1 MADKKP
7 SPLYDKP
14 DVEEMQ
20 RARAVDELKQKMQ
33 TRKRVSPLYGKGKE
47 EWQAQPSGRVDDENN
62 AAGSPDNKGTS
73 PSPDEAMHTL
83 GQFKANVGRDMPIK
97 WKAIK
102 TVGVKV

>member
-7 SPLYDKP
+7 SPLYDKQVS
-14 DVEEMQ
+14 DDGQ
-20 RARAVDELKQKMQ
+20 RARAMDELKQKMR

-47 EWQAQPSGRVDDENN
+47 EWEAQPSGRVDDENN
-62 AAGSPDNKGTS
+62 ATSSPDNKGS
-73 PSPDEAMHTL
+73 APSPDEAMRTL
-83 GQFKANVGRDMPIK
+83 GQFKANVGRDMPMK